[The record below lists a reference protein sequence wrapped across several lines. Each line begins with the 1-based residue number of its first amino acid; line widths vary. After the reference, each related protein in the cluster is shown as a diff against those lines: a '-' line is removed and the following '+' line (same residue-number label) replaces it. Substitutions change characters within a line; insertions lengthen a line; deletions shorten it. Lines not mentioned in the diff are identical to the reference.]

1 MHELR
6 VMCGSLLL
14 DRVVAVQCVLY
25 RRNYVMAGNSFKSIS
40 ILNLY
45 LCKKRKKGW
54 LGTHNNCCYQ
64 YLQYGYELMSI
75 FKPYIF
81 DICWN
86 ASRNFSE
93 RFGKVCSLL

>member
-14 DRVVAVQCVLY
+14 DRVVAVLCVLY

-45 LCKKRKKGW
+45 LCKKRKKAGW
-54 LGTHNNCCYQ
+54 GHIITVVI
-64 YLQYGYELMSI
+64 SI
-75 FKPYIF
+75 
-81 DICWN
+81 
-86 ASRNFSE
+86 
-93 RFGKVCSLL
+93 CSMAMN